1 MTPRE
6 SSKYPK
12 HYASKFR
19 VWCSNLQAVPTGV
32 GTRIQMGSTEVFDIL
47 EEFNAV
53 LFQFVPNEAGFY
65 FFNAS
70 LAFANL
76 NVGDDFYIRI
86 IRNAAFTHI
95 ATKTQELVGWEPVR
109 VSGLLYLTP
118 NDLVYIEGWHNFGAN
133 RNIVNAVTSTCFEG
147 FRVG

>member
-1 MTPRE
+1 MAELPST
-6 SSKYPK
+6 KYPK

-19 VWCSNLQAVPTGV
+19 VWCSNAQVFLTGI
-32 GTRIQMGSTEVFDIL
+32 GTRVQMGSTIVFDL
-47 EEFNAV
+47 LGEFDAA
-53 LFQFVPNEAGFY
+53 LYQFVPNEAGYY

-86 IRNAAFTHI
+86 VRNAAFTHI
-95 ATKTQELVGWEPVR
+95 GNKTQELAGWEPVR
-109 VSGLLYLTP
+109 VSGLLYVTP
-118 NDLVYIEGWHNFGAN
+118 NDTVWIEGWHNFGAN
-133 RNIVNAVTSTCFEG
+133 RTIVNGVTATCFEG